1 MQATNLY
8 SAHSSVVKSLA
19 HTNIRVLAM
28 KLHLPDLPLD
38 YVKRNAVMALFDSNS
53 QPNPIFLLQ
62 SAPGYGKS
70 LSLAQWFYQKKQ
82 QQQKI
87 AWLTLD
93 PKENDPTRFVTY
105 LASAIYSAD
114 SSLALEA
121 LSAIEAQESAENVFQ
136 IIMNELAGLED
147 DLHLALEDVH
157 HLYEPKIM
165 ALFEQLIEYLPSNVH
180 LYLTSRKK
188 ITSPCA
194 RLISQNKLVLID
206 ERQLE
211 FTSQEII
218 TWLEKQ
224 SFENPNNTLLAHVQN
239 LSQGWVSGLNLLKK
253 IKPDLMALNLDG
265 SEPILKDYF
274 QQEWHS
280 QLSDAEERMC
290 RQLAILGSANAE
302 YLDIAFD
309 QNNSAEILQGLLT
322 KHVFIIPHAT
332 LSGWVMVHEML
343 RRTIYEA
350 NDQVYLEGIYSKA
363 CQWLYEQGN
372 HFLAVEMALKI
383 ADKQQ
388 AANLLELCAQNLI
401 EEQGVAQLLS
411 WKNQLPMEMITSS
424 SQLIVVFSWALVFA
438 QQHDEAE
445 RLMLQIDQSFN
456 SQKTEFNN
464 ELSGQLFAIR
474 AYIARSRGNID
485 NAISLCK
492 QALDKLPLSN
502 YAARTI
508 SFLNL
513 SNSHLTLDK
522 VSQAR
527 DYNRLSFESARAAG
541 SLPLEL
547 IAIHEQARI
556 EQVKGNILLAHKLID
571 QGLELSARLKNR
583 NNITAYGRLLIY
595 KGYLCWL
602 NNNVPMARDFL
613 MKGLKVSEHCRDVY
627 MILGYVVLSHLE
639 RHENKVEAAYDHLSY
654 VEAKCQSWS
663 VPSYVYQ
670 PWLITMRINLL
681 IDQGKLDTAN
691 QYLKKQYALLET
703 NPYALSPEHYPALR
717 GMLDVFYVRAKSIGG
732 FHKDALNVLDKR
744 LNSGGPSQQGFGM
757 IFIYLMRALLR
768 FQLGS
773 EDDAIQDFRKAIN
786 MAEPENCIMPFIE
799 YSSGMAALYKQLPQ
813 NLKEKPFVQAIL
825 QHIDLSAVEGP
836 NQAFA
841 QARSVISQREMGVL
855 KLIASGL
862 SNQEIADN
870 LFISLHTVKTHA
882 RRINAKLSVKSRT
895 QAIIKAREVG
905 LI

>member
-1 MQATNLY
+1 
-8 SAHSSVVKSLA
+8 
-19 HTNIRVLAM
+19 M
-28 KLHLPDLPLD
+28 KLHLPYLPLD
-38 YVKRNAVMALFDSNS
+38 YVKRDALMALFGSNNE
-53 QPNPIFLLQ
+53 QAPIYLLQ
-62 SAPGYGKS
+62 AAPGYGKS
-70 LSLAQWFYQKKQ
+70 LTLAQWFYQKKQ
-82 QQQKI
+82 QKQKI

-93 PKENDPTRFVTY
+93 PKENNPTRFVTY

-114 SSLALEA
+114 SNLALGA
-121 LSAIEAQESAENVFQ
+121 LDAIEANESALHVFQ
-136 IIMNELAGLED
+136 IIMNELASLED
-147 DLHLALEDVH
+147 DLHLALEDIH
-157 HLYEPKIM
+157 HLYEPEIM
-165 ALFEQLIEYLPSNVH
+165 ELFEQLIEYLPSKVH

-188 ITSPCA
+188 IIAPCA
-194 RLISQNKLVLID
+194 RLVSQNKLVIIS

-211 FTSQEII
+211 FTSQETIS
-218 TWLEKQ
+218 WLQKQ
-224 SFENPNNTLLAHVQN
+224 SYENPNNTLLEQVQS
-239 LSQGWVSGLNLLKK
+239 LSQGWVTGLSLLQK
-253 IKPDLMALNLDG
+253 IQPDLVALNLQG
-265 SEPILKDYF
+265 SEPILNDYF

-280 QLSDAEERMC
+280 QLNESEERLC

-302 YLDIAFD
+302 YLDVAFD
-309 QNNSAEILQGLLT
+309 QVNSNEILNGLL
-322 KHVFIIPHAT
+322 KNHVFITPHVT
-332 LSGWVMVHEML
+332 LNGWVTLHEML
-343 RRTIYEA
+343 RRTIYDA
-350 NDQVYLEGIYSKA
+350 GDKKYLEGIYSKA

-388 AANLLELCAQNLI
+388 AANLLELCAESLI

-411 WKNQLPMEMITSS
+411 WKKQLPMEMITASA
-424 SQLIVVFSWALVFA
+424 QLIVVFSWALVFA

-445 RLMLQIDQSFN
+445 RLMLQVNPFFN
-456 SQKTEFNN
+456 SQKAEFNN

-522 VSQAR
+522 ISQAR
-527 DYNRLSFESARAAG
+527 DYNRQSFESARAAG

-571 QGLELSARLKNR
+571 QGLALSVRLKNR
-583 NNITAYGRLLIY
+583 NNVTAYGRLLIY

-602 NNNVPMARDFL
+602 NNKVDMAKDYL
-613 MKGLKVSEHCRDVY
+613 TQGLQVSEHCRDVY
-627 MILGYVVLSHLE
+627 MILGYVVLSNLE
-639 RHENKVEAAYDHLSY
+639 RHNNQVEAAYDHLSY

-670 PWLITMRINLL
+670 PWLITARINLL

-691 QYLKKQYALLET
+691 SYLKKQYALLET

-768 FQLGS
+768 FQLGN
-773 EDDAIQDFRKAIN
+773 EDDAIQDFRKAVS
-786 MAEPENCIMPFIE
+786 MAEHENCIMPFIE
-799 YSSGMAALYKQLPQ
+799 YSSGMAALYKQLPL
-813 NLKEKPFVQAIL
+813 NLKDKPFVQGIL
-825 QHIDLSAVEGP
+825 QHIDLSSVEGP

-841 QARSVISQREMGVL
+841 QARNVISQREMGVL